1 MILFG
6 GTFDPIHRGHLDAAV
21 YVRDLFAQPVHLL
34 LAPRP
39 RLRSPCIASFEHR
52 WTMLQLACQ
61 SFELLIPVD
70 IERNV
75 SGPTRTINTLKHLR
89 RKTNDNFVWLLG
101 SDALAKVHLWYGSR
115 VLPEWL
121 SFVVLNRPSFP
132 VVQPPADFDL
142 TQDVSAVLEKPGLVY
157 VAPRQMLDLSATK
170 VRESLQSGRGI
181 NHLVT
186 TPVYEYIISR
196 HIYEPKDSC

>member
-6 GTFDPIHRGHLDAAV
+6 GTFDPIHRGHLGAAV
-21 YVRDLFAQPVHLL
+21 YVSDLFAQPVHLL

-39 RLRSPCIASFEHR
+39 RLRGPCVANFEHR

-61 SFELLIPVD
+61 DYKSLIPVD

-75 SGPTRTINTLKHLR
+75 PGPTHTLATLKCLR
-89 RKTNDNFVWLLG
+89 RKTNDSFVWLLG
-101 SDALAKVHLWYGSR
+101 SNALAKVHLWYGSR
-115 VLPEWL
+115 ELSEWL
-121 SFVVLNRPSFP
+121 SFVVLKRPCSL
-132 VVQPPADFDL
+132 VVQIPPDFKL
-142 TQDVSAVLEKPGLVY
+142 TQSVSAVLEKPGLVY
-157 VAPRQMLDLSATK
+157 VAPQQMLDLSATK
-170 VRESLQSGRGI
+170 VRDNLQTGRDI

-186 TPVYEYIISR
+186 TPVYDYIISK